1 MIGEARARL
10 NADLQRV
17 YGVCLTDMYEG
28 RIPVLDVAD
37 FAVHLPRGGAVH
49 RWVGGW
55 AALTAQEE
63 HLVNVEHLLNAQI
76 AQTAGKRSAPP
87 FPDAPK
93 GERDAEVAKARAEEK
108 RASRARALASMQNRI
123 NG

>member
-1 MIGEARARL
+1 M

-37 FAVHLPRGGAVH
+37 FAVHLPRGGASH

-55 AALTAQEE
+55 AALSETEE
-63 HLVNVEHLLNAQI
+63 ALLRVEHLLSAQI
-76 AQTAGKRSAPP
+76 AQAAGKKQAPP
-87 FPDAPK
+87 FPDPPR
-93 GERDAEVAKARAEEK
+93 GERDAEIANARAEEK
-108 RASRARALASMQNRI
+108 RASRARALASMQKRI